1 MPLEGS
7 LILAELPYLPH
18 RGAAGG
24 DGGVAIISDV
34 LGN

>member
-1 MPLEGS
+1 MPLKGL
-7 LILAELPYLPH
+7 LILAELPFLPH

-24 DGGVAIISDV
+24 GDVAITISDV

>member
-1 MPLEGS
+1 MPLKGL

-18 RGAAGG
+18 KGAAGG
-24 DGGVAIISDV
+24 GDVAIISDV